1 MTVKNI
7 KEAIKYACGTPQGKH
22 ELSKQ
27 SFRDKNGNVVWKNPA
42 MTIALVLATADIP
55 NRYVEEQNKLQY
67 DNKELFC
74 KKVKRVKQTHLHPKE
89 EYTWL
94 KKRK

>member
-1 MTVKNI
+1 MVENI
-7 KEAIKYACGTPQGKH
+7 KNAIKYACGTPQGKH

-42 MTIALVLATADIP
+42 MAIELVFAAHDITKV
-55 NRYVEEQNKLQY
+55 YVEKQNKLQY

-74 KKVKRVKQTHLHPKE
+74 KKVKAAKKQRNHPLE
-89 EYTWL
+89 EYSWL